1 MIKQRI
7 VKTARDV
14 VGKALQVAKVT
25 DPSHR
30 AHGKLT
36 VATFHRVLPA
46 GLAASYP
53 FPILSV
59 TPEHL
64 DFCIGYFQ
72 EHYTCGGMTEMH
84 RRFRAGDEPK
94 KPLLAITFDDGQLD
108 NYEHARDVLARRGAH
123 ATFYLPTDAMDR
135 GEPLWHDTLGFTCF
149 EGYQRGGALLAELS
163 KLFRVDPKTAPD
175 AIEWATWVS
184 LDVKHLSPEDRD
196 ARIRRAVEIFGQDP
210 VPAWSKLMTWAQA
223 KDLAKDGH
231 ELGSHSLSH
240 PLLPQLDAA
249 AQEREIR
256 DSKRVIEERLGVP
269 VTSFCY
275 PNGDHSSDIVAI
287 TRRAGYENAVTAEHG
302 SNPRGVDPMRLKR
315 FDMIW
320 RKTLHANGKSSASQI
335 AWWLSGLYPVD

>member
-25 DPSHR
+25 DPGKR
-30 AHGKLT
+30 ARGMLT
-36 VATFHRVLPA
+36 IATFHRVLPA
-46 GLAASYP
+46 SLSKEYP

-64 DFCIGYFQ
+64 DFCVRYFQ
-72 EHYTCGGMTEMH
+72 QHYTPGPMSEIF
-84 RRFRAGDEPK
+84 RRFRAGEEPK

-108 NYEHARDVLARRGAH
+108 NFEYARDVLARRGQA

-149 EGYQRGGALLAELS
+149 EGYRKGGALLAELS
-163 KLFRVDPKTAPD
+163 QLFRVDPKTAPNE
-175 AIEWATWVS
+175 IEWATWVS
-184 LDVKHLSPEDRD
+184 LDVKHLTPADRD
-196 ARIRRAVEIFGQDP
+196 ARIRRAVEIFGRDP
-210 VPAWSKLMTWAQA
+210 VPAWSKLMSWEQA
-223 KDLAKDGH
+223 KVIAKDGH

-256 DSKRVIEERLGVP
+256 ESKVVIEARTGAK

-275 PNGDHSSDIVAI
+275 PNGDHSDEIVAI

-302 SNPRGVDPMRLKR
+302 NNPRGVDPMRLKR

-320 RKTLHANGKSSASQI
+320 RKTLHANGASSASQI
-335 AWWLSGLYPVD
+335 AWWLSGLYPED